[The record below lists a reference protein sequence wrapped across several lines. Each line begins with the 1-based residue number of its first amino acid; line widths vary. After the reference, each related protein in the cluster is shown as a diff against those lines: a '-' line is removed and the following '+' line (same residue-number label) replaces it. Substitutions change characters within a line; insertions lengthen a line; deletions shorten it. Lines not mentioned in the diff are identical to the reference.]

1 MRALIWRSLRGLVL
15 FIGCGHC
22 VLENTVRHCWNIVS
36 DTFEWIIDKYAEII
50 VITCQ
55 RNV

>member
-1 MRALIWRSLRGLVL
+1 MRALIWRSLRGLIL

-22 VLENTVRHCWNIVS
+22 VLENTVRHCRNIVS
-36 DTFEWIIDKYAEII
+36 DTFEWIIDKYAEMI

>member
-22 VLENTVRHCWNIVS
+22 GLENTVRHSMNIVS
-36 DTFEWIIDKYAEII
+36 DTHEWIIDKYAEII